1 MKTNDKARS
10 CFSIEEKLKSSCTRF
25 GIPGTFESYETVVMG
40 NINSTYKVSYRHP
53 DGFLKNYIVQKVNMY
68 VFRKPRQIM
77 SNIDYI
83 TTHIKNNN
91 ALNGIT
97 DTRTYMHFYHTHN
110 NGKRK
115 NFYVDNDHGFWRI
128 SKYIED
134 SITFNV
140 CDDLFVL
147 EEAGRAFGKFQNALS
162 DFDAQKLYETI
173 PCFHNTK
180 KRMSDFFRHV
190 NEDSCDRVDSVSSEI
205 DYIASVKD
213 RVCELT
219 NMLEGG
225 ELPLRVT
232 HNDTKINN
240 VLFDKDTEKALVV
253 IDLDTVMPGLVAHDF
268 GDAVRFAANSAAED
282 EADLSKVSFDL
293 EKFKAFTK
301 GFIPEVR
308 DALTE
313 REVDTLALGAL
324 TMTVELAERFLDDY
338 ITGDNY
344 FKILYPG
351 HNIVRTRCQI
361 ALAKDIEKKF
371 DEMQKIVRDVYNGAL
386 E

>member
-1 MKTNDKARS
+1 
-10 CFSIEEKLKSSCTRF
+10 
-25 GIPGTFESYETVVMG
+25 
-40 NINSTYKVSYRHP
+40 
-53 DGFLKNYIVQKVNMY
+53 
-68 VFRKPRQIM
+68 
-77 SNIDYI
+77 
-83 TTHIKNNN
+83 
-91 ALNGIT
+91 
-97 DTRTYMHFYHTHN
+97 
-110 NGKRK
+110 
-115 NFYVDNDHGFWRI
+115 
-128 SKYIED
+128 
-134 SITFNV
+134 
-140 CDDLFVL
+140 
-147 EEAGRAFGKFQNALS
+147 
-162 DFDAQKLYETI
+162 
-173 PCFHNTK
+173 
-180 KRMSDFFRHV
+180 
-190 NEDSCDRVDSVSSEI
+190 
-205 DYIASVKD
+205 
-213 RVCELT
+213 
-219 NMLEGG
+219 
-225 ELPLRVT
+225 
-232 HNDTKINN
+232 
-240 VLFDKDTEKALVV
+240 
-253 IDLDTVMPGLVAHDF
+253 MPGLVAHDF